1 MFINTASNVYSAQA
15 SAFNSRTYQPTLATD
30 IATSNAPNGGD
41 TLQISGSAYKA
52 LNNSNATTADGVK
65 SIFDRVNS
73 DPEFAKDMANAYTYS
88 RDFEVVDL
96 NKLPSLSDTS
106 AMAAYTQHVNDFEN
120 EANNIRDQRIQIYTE
135 LKGSGASDA
144 EIFNKIMQF
153 NKSLPEDYQAKTG
166 LDKYSQYLSA

>member
-1 MFINTASNVYSAQA
+1 MA
-15 SAFNSRTYQPTLATD
+15 SA
-30 IATSNAPNGGD
+30 
-41 TLQISGSAYKA
+41 
-52 LNNSNATTADGVK
+52 
-65 SIFDRVNS
+65 
-73 DPEFAKDMANAYTYS
+73 YTFS
-88 RDFEVVDL
+88 RDFELVDL

-106 AMAAYTQHVNDFEN
+106 AMAAYTQHVNDFQT

-166 LDKYSQYLSA
+166 LDKYSQYFSA